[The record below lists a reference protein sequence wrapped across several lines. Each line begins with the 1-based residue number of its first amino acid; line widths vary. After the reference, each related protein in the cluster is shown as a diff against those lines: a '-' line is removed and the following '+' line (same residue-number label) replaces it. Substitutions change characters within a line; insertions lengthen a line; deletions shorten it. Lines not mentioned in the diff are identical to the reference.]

1 MALQS
6 SGQISL
12 DDIRTEL
19 GLSQSNVSLGTMSN
33 TAGFSD
39 PDSISEFYSYSDAPT
54 WTSFATTA
62 FPQSK
67 PCNSSTTLSRYHNSS
82 TGVRVVG
89 TSVRNFSNG
98 TGVPSNGLYKDGSSG
113 DLYTLSSG
121 TVTAISTC

>member
-39 PDSISEFYSYSDAPT
+39 PDSISEFYGYSDTPT

-67 PCNSSTTLSRYHNSS
+67 PCNSSTTLSRFHDGVA
-82 TGVRVVG
+82 GVRSVG
-89 TSVRNFSNG
+89 VNVRNFSDG
-98 TGVPSNGLYKDGSSG
+98 TGIPTNGLYKDGVSG
-113 DLYTLSSG
+113 DLYTLTSG
-121 TVTAISTC
+121 AVSAISTC